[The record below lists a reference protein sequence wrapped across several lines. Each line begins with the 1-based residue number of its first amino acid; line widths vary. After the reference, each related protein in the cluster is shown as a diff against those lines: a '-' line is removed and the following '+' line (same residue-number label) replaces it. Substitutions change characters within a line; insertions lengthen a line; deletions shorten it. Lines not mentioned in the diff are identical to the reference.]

1 MLCQISQEILKASKN
16 NHSSWRDL
24 QLMCIQ
30 LTRICEGCSTG
41 RFVFQVITEGGMC
54 RIDFSR
60 NLKGILMCKYDCNSN
75 SYKFSSKFT
84 FITFFSFHRNQKQES
99 NFQQVGG
106 LVTRNSFAFF
116 YSESRSTSKVCRI
129 QKIFI
134 KRFSYMSFLLE
145 LQLFHALVVILTNVI
160 Y

>member
-1 MLCQISQEILKASKN
+1 M
-16 NHSSWRDL
+16 
-24 QLMCIQ
+24 
-30 LTRICEGCSTG
+30 
-41 RFVFQVITEGGMC
+41 FQVITEGGIC

-60 NLKGILMCKYDCNSN
+60 NLKGIFMCKYDCNSN

-134 KRFSYMSFLLE
+134 KRFSYVIP
-145 LQLFHALVVILTNVI
+145 ARIIVVPCFGCDFNKCDILKDHF
-160 Y
+160 